1 MNLNLKIID
10 NFFSKKEFQILQRN
24 VFNLDMRPMKNNN
37 GTYGFRH
44 TFDVDKNNQW
54 LFDKIKQNF
63 FLNKELKVVNASYHL
78 RHNKEKVMAHKDDC
92 AYNFILY
99 LKGQQLMYNGTG
111 FYDKNN
117 NLNTYVGF
125 VENRA
130 LFFDGRNNL
139 HTTLPAL
146 GESSPRHT
154 INIFYDN

>member
-1 MNLNLKIID
+1 MSLNLKIID
-10 NFFSKKEFQILQRN
+10 NFFSEKEFKILQSN
-24 VFNLDMRPMKNNN
+24 TFNLDMRPMNNEN

-63 FLNKELKVVNASYHL
+63 FPDKNLKVVNACYHL
-78 RHNKEKVMAHKDDC
+78 RHNKEKVMSHTDGPD
-92 AYNFILY
+92 YNFILY
-99 LKGQQLMYNGTG
+99 LKGQELVYNGTG

-117 NLNTYVGF
+117 NLNTYIGF
-125 VENRA
+125 LENRA

-139 HTTLPAL
+139 HTTLQAL

-154 INIFYDN
+154 INIFYEK